1 MFAWIW
7 DNKEWLFSGVG
18 GIIVVLVFSWL
29 KNRIKSR
36 KTQEPSLNGATL
48 QDIIDAPPPPKQ
60 EPDILATSLS
70 PGKVIKEV
78 ESAPFL
84 QRPDISKQYEG
95 IKVSWKGKLSL
106 ADKIN
111 EKNIR
116 LMIDVTEEK
125 DSTFIIFYVNPKQY
139 PGIGLLRE
147 GHEILVEGR
156 IEEVS
161 STYISL
167 KAEKLI
173 FNIDNS
179 V

>member
-1 MFAWIW
+1 MFDWIW

-18 GIIVVLVFSWL
+18 GIILVLVFSWF
-29 KNRIKSR
+29 KNRIKSQ
-36 KTQEPSLNGATL
+36 KTQELPLNGATL

-70 PGKVIKEV
+70 PGKIIKEV
-78 ESAPFL
+78 ESVPFL

-95 IKVSWKGKLSL
+95 IKVSWKGKLCN
-106 ADKIN
+106 AKKIN

-116 LMIDVTEEK
+116 LQITVTEGK
-125 DSTFIIFYVNPKQY
+125 DYTSIFFNVNPKQY

-161 STYISL
+161 SYIRL

-173 FNIDNS
+173 FNIDNKGG
-179 V
+179 

>member
-1 MFAWIW
+1 MFDWIW

-18 GIIVVLVFSWL
+18 GILLVLVFSWL

-60 EPDILATSLS
+60 ERDILATSLS
-70 PGKVIKEV
+70 PAKIMKEV
-78 ESAPFL
+78 ESAPLL
-84 QRPDISKQYEG
+84 QQPDVRKQYEG
-95 IKVSWKGKLSL
+95 IKASWKGKLSY
-106 ADKIN
+106 AEKIN
-111 EKNIR
+111 EKSIR
-116 LMIDVTEEK
+116 LMILVTEK
-125 DSTFIIFYVNPKQY
+125 SSHTSIFFNVNPKQY
-139 PGIGLLRE
+139 PGIRLLRE

-161 STYISL
+161 SYIDL

>member
-1 MFAWIW
+1 MFDWIW

-18 GIIVVLVFSWL
+18 VIIVVLVFSWL
-29 KNRIKSR
+29 KKRIKSR

-48 QDIIDAPPPPKQ
+48 QDVIDAPPPPKQ
-60 EPDILATSLS
+60 EPDIPATSLS
-70 PGKVIKEV
+70 PGKIIKEV
-78 ESAPFL
+78 KSAPFL
-84 QRPDISKQYEG
+84 QQPDICKQYEG
-95 IKVSWKGKLSL
+95 IKVSWKGKLSF
-106 ADKIN
+106 AEKID

-116 LMIDVTEEK
+116 LMISVTEK
-125 DSTFIIFYVNPKQY
+125 KGSNLVFFYVNPKQY

-156 IEEVS
+156 IKEVLE
-161 STYISL
+161 YIYL
-167 KAEKLI
+167 KADKLI

>member
-1 MFAWIW
+1 MFDWIW

-18 GIIVVLVFSWL
+18 GIIVVLVISWL

-48 QDIIDAPPPPKQ
+48 QDVIDALPPPKQ

-70 PGKVIKEV
+70 PGKIIKEV
-78 ESAPFL
+78 KSAPLL
-84 QRPDISKQYEG
+84 QQPNICKQYED
-95 IKVSWKGKLSL
+95 INVSWKGKLRS
-106 ADKIN
+106 ADKIDK
-111 EKNIR
+111 ENIR
-116 LMIDVTEEK
+116 LMISVIEGK
-125 DSTFIIFYVNPKQY
+125 VSTHIFFNVNLKQY

-156 IEEVS
+156 IEEVLG
-161 STYISL
+161 YIIL

>member
-1 MFAWIW
+1 MFDWIW
-7 DNKEWLFSGVG
+7 DNKDWLFSGVG
-18 GIIVVLVFSWL
+18 LIIIFLVISWF

-36 KTQEPSLNGATL
+36 KTQELSLNGANL

-70 PGKVIKEV
+70 PGKIIKEV

-95 IKVSWKGKLSL
+95 IKVSWKGKLCN
-106 ADKIN
+106 ANKIN

-116 LMIDVTEEK
+116 LYITVTEEK
-125 DSTFIIFYVNPKQY
+125 GYTSIFFNVNPKQY

-156 IEEVS
+156 IERVS
-161 STYISL
+161 SHIVL
-167 KAEKLI
+167 KAEKVI
-173 FNIDNS
+173 FIIDNKGG
-179 V
+179 

>member
-1 MFAWIW
+1 MFDWIW

-18 GIIVVLVFSWL
+18 VVIAVLVFSWL
-29 KNRIKSR
+29 KNRSKSR

-48 QDIIDAPPPPKQ
+48 QDIIDAPSPAKK

-70 PGKVIKEV
+70 PGKIIKEV
-78 ESAPFL
+78 ESAPLL
-84 QRPDISKQYEG
+84 QQPDICKQYEG
-95 IKVSWKGKLSL
+95 IKVSWKGKLSY

-111 EKNIR
+111 EKDIQ
-116 LMIDVTEEK
+116 LWILAKEK
-125 DSTFIIFYVNPKQY
+125 DYTPIFFNVNPKQY

-156 IEEVS
+156 IEAIS
-161 STYISL
+161 SYINL

>member
-1 MFAWIW
+1 MFDWIW

-18 GIIVVLVFSWL
+18 GIIFVLVLSWL

-48 QDIIDAPPPPKQ
+48 QDIIDAPLPPKK

-70 PGKVIKEV
+70 PGKIIKEV
-78 ESAPFL
+78 ESAPLL
-84 QRPDISKQYEG
+84 QQPDICKQYEG
-95 IKVSWKGKLSL
+95 IKVSWKGKLSS
-106 ADKIN
+106 ADKIDK
-111 EKNIR
+111 ENIS
-116 LMIDVTEEK
+116 LMITVTEGK
-125 DSTFIIFYVNPKQY
+125 VYTLIFFNVNPKQY

-147 GHEILVEGR
+147 GHEILVKGR

-161 STYISL
+161 SYITL
-167 KAEKLI
+167 KAEKVI